1 MYTKFFGLAEA
12 PFNITPDSRFLF
24 LSKRHKEALASLLY
38 GIKHRKGF
46 IAITG
51 EIGSGKTTLCRA
63 LLNELDPHTTKVAL
77 ILNSSLSELE
87 LLKTINEEFS
97 IRSTFDSKKA
107 LIDELNR
114 FLLLQNSQ
122 GNNAVIIIDEAQ
134 NLSPDCLEQVR
145 MLGNLETETEK
156 LLQIVLIGQP
166 ELGYTLILPA
176 LEQLNQRIAVR
187 YHISALSEEEIVH
200 YIRHRLFVAQAKI
213 EVELTPQALQLIYE
227 YSKGIPRKINL
238 VCDRAMLAAYVEAT
252 YTIDARLVRCAIAEL
267 VGGQPRAL
275 TREQH
280 RALVGPTRLIVK
292 YALVGSALVILGGAI
307 GGGIWFANYNLR
319 SLIQDRNT
327 TAQRSSIASKSES
340 TAAESS
346 GALTSEAS
354 LNESGSEGVE
364 DADQSRYESSQASV
378 SLPEPAE
385 LASEPV
391 RPSPTPAILYYNW
404 EYDEDNIVRV
414 NDPGYAYH
422 ASILTWLGLWNMR
435 VELSDFKHYSP
446 ETLSQLALLTTNSPL
461 GLKMVD
467 LDSELSEAVKYD
479 VPLILHL
486 DDPTGRFSPYVVL
499 QWVEGEAC
507 TLADPVR
514 GLMITGR
521 SKVGSCFQ
529 NALALYF
536 DKDDLS
542 SIQRGE
548 ESERIGKIQEYLL
561 RRHFYTGPLSGV
573 FDLQTARAIRNFQR
587 YYNLEATGRLDEKTV
602 LLLSSRMHS
611 VRPRLFSSG
620 GED

>member
-87 LLKTINEEFS
+87 LLKAINEEFA

-134 NLSPDCLEQVR
+134 NLSPDCLEQIR
-145 MLGNLETETEK
+145 MLGNLETETDK

-166 ELGYTLILPA
+166 ELGHTLNLPA

-187 YHISALSEEEIVH
+187 YHISALNEEEIAH

-213 EVELTPQALQLIYE
+213 EIEFTPQALQLIYE

-267 VGGQPRAL
+267 TGGQPRAL

-280 RALVGPTRLIVK
+280 RALVGQSRTIGK

-307 GGGIWFANYNLR
+307 SSGIWLANYNAR
-319 SLIQDRNT
+319 SLVRGTDTTEQHSSGDRE
-327 TAQRSSIASKSES
+327 SES
-340 TAAESS
+340 AAAGSSAAESN
-346 GALTSEAS
+346 EKP
-354 LNESGSEGVE
+354 LNEFVAENME
-364 DADQSRYESSQASV
+364 NAEEQPDESSQASV
-378 SLPEPAE
+378 SLAEPAE
-385 LASEPV
+385 PESEPV
-391 RPSPTPAILYYNW
+391 SPSPTPRPLYYNW

-414 NDPGYAYH
+414 NNAEYAYH

-435 VELSDFKHYSP
+435 VELSDFKNYSP
-446 ETLSQLALLTTNSPL
+446 ETLSQLTLLTTNSPL
-461 GLKMVD
+461 GLKVID
-467 LDSELSEAVKYD
+467 LGSELSEALKYD

-486 DDPTGRFSPYVVL
+486 GDPMERFAPYVVL
-499 QWVEGEAC
+499 ERLEGEAC

-514 GLMITGR
+514 GRIITSRGE
-521 SKVGSCFQ
+521 VASCFQ
-529 NALALYF
+529 NAMALYF

-548 ESERIGKIQEYLL
+548 ESERVRKLQDYLL
-561 RRHFYTGPLSGV
+561 RRQFYTGTVTGI
-573 FDLQTARAIRNFQR
+573 FDLQTAKAIRNFQR
-587 YYNLEATGRLDEKTV
+587 YYHLEPTGRLDEKTI
-602 LLLSSRMHS
+602 LLLSFRMQP

>member
-87 LLKTINEEFS
+87 LLKTINEEFA

-134 NLSPDCLEQVR
+134 NLSPDCLEQIR

-156 LLQIVLIGQP
+156 LLQIVLMGQP
-166 ELGYTLILPA
+166 ELGHTLSLPA

-187 YHISALSEEEIVH
+187 YHISALNEEEIAH
-200 YIRHRLFVAQAKI
+200 YIRHRLSVAQAKI
-213 EVELTPQALQLIYE
+213 DIEFTPQALQLIYE
-227 YSKGIPRKINL
+227 SSRGIPRKINL
-238 VCDRAMLAAYVEAT
+238 VCDRAMLAAFVEAT
-252 YTIDARLVRCAIAEL
+252 YTIDARLVRCAMAEL
-267 VGGQPRAL
+267 AGGQPGAL

-280 RALVGPTRLIVK
+280 RPPVSLPHVLGKYVLVGGALI
-292 YALVGSALVILGGAI
+292 LLGAAI
-307 GGGIWFANYNLR
+307 GIGIWLANYNMR
-319 SLIQDRNT
+319 SIINEHNP
-327 TAQRSSIASKSES
+327 APSRSSRAGEREVVAAQVSGMVNSGEPLDDAGSEDTGNGEQLPAQPAQES
-340 TAAESS
+340 TSAQGYAES
-346 GALTSEAS
+346 AP
-354 LNESGSEGVE
+354 ESQGDFSP
-364 DADQSRYESSQASV
+364 SHV
-378 SLPEPAE
+378 S
-385 LASEPV
+385 
-391 RPSPTPAILYYNW
+391 YYNW

-414 NDPGYAYH
+414 NGPEYAYP

-435 VELSDFKHYSP
+435 VDLSDFKHYSAD
-446 ETLSQLALLTTNSPL
+446 TLSQLALLTTNSPL
-461 GLKMVD
+461 GLRLID
-467 LDSELSEAVKYD
+467 LGSNLSEAIKYD

-486 DDPTGRFSPYVVL
+486 EDSTGRFAPYVVL
-499 QWVEGEAC
+499 LRVEGESC
-507 TLADPVR
+507 KIADPVR
-514 GLMITGR
+514 GLLVTDR
-521 SKVGSCFQ
+521 RRVGSCFQ

-536 DKDDLS
+536 DKEAIS
-542 SIQRGE
+542 SIQPGE
-548 ESERIGKIQEYLL
+548 ESERVQKLQNYLL
-561 RRHFYTGPLSGV
+561 RRQFYAGAASGV
-573 FDLQTARAIRNFQR
+573 FDLQTAKAIKNFQR
-587 YYNLEATGRLDEKTV
+587 YYHLDPTGRLDEKTV
-602 LLLSSRMHS
+602 LLLSSRMHA

>member
-1 MYTKFFGLAEA
+1 MYTKFFGLVEA

-38 GIKHRKGF
+38 GIKQRKGF

-87 LLKTINEEFS
+87 LLKTINEEFA

-107 LIDELNR
+107 LVDELNR

-122 GNNAVIIIDEAQ
+122 SNNVVIIVDEAQ
-134 NLSPDCLEQVR
+134 NLSPDCLEQIR
-145 MLGNLETETEK
+145 MLSNLETETEK

-166 ELGYTLILPA
+166 ELAYTLNLPA

-200 YIRHRLFVAQAKI
+200 YIRHRLFIAQAKI
-213 EVELTPQALQLIYE
+213 EIEFTPQALQLIYE

-267 VGGQPRAL
+267 VSGQPRAL

-280 RALVGPTRLIVK
+280 RALVGPTRSIVK
-292 YALVGSALVILGGAI
+292 YVLVGSALIIFGGAI
-307 GGGIWFANYNLR
+307 GGGIWLANYNVR
-319 SLIQDRNT
+319 SLIRDRNT
-327 TAQRSSIASKSES
+327 TAQRSSLASGSES
-340 TAAESS
+340 EAAESS
-346 GALTSEAS
+346 GALTNEAS
-354 LNESGSEGVE
+354 LNESGSEDVE
-364 DADQSRYESSQASV
+364 DADQLRHESSQASV
-378 SLPEPAE
+378 SLSEPAE
-385 LASEPV
+385 RASEPV
-391 RPSPTPAILYYNW
+391 RPSSIPAIFYYNW

-435 VELSDFKHYSP
+435 VDLSDFKHYSP
-446 ETLSQLALLTTNSPL
+446 ETLSQLALLTANSPL
-461 GLKMVD
+461 GLKIVD
-467 LDSELSEAVKYD
+467 LGSELSEAVKYD

-486 DDPTGRFSPYVVL
+486 ADPTGRFAPYVVL
-499 QWVEGEAC
+499 QRVEGEAC

-514 GLMITGR
+514 GRMITGR
-521 SKVGSCFQ
+521 NRVGSCFQ

-548 ESERIGKIQEYLL
+548 ESERVGKIQEYLL
-561 RRHFYTGPLSGV
+561 RRHFYTGPLAGV
-573 FDLQTARAIRNFQR
+573 FDLQTARAIKNFQR
-587 YYNLEATGRLDEKTV
+587 YYHLEPTGRLDEKTV
-602 LLLSSRMHS
+602 LLLSFRMHS